1 MKNTIKKMDYEKVMA
16 LPRPKHRLPRKPN
29 LFWCCLIRL
38 LTIVGMMGTKFRYE
52 TEGFEKTEY
61 SVEHDVVFSSPA
73 VDVAY
78 VSVAFIDWSKL
89 HHTVFVID

>member
-1 MKNTIKKMDYEKVMA
+1 MFNKIDAMLEERFSSGESG
-16 LPRPKHRLPRKPN
+16 LRPYDDNGVHIATAIEE
-29 LFWCCLIRL
+29 LF
-38 LTIVGMMGTKFRYE
+38 E

-78 VSVAFIDWSKL
+78 VSVAFIDWGKL
-89 HHTVFVID
+89 HHTVYVIE